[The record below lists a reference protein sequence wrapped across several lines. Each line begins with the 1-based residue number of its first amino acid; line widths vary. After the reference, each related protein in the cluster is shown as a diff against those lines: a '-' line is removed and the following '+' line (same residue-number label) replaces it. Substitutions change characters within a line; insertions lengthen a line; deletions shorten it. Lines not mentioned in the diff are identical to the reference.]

1 MRDNG
6 AVLTRPAAG
15 SIPDTPGSY
24 QFRDKDGRVIYV
36 GKAKSLRSRL
46 SNYFGAPETLL
57 PRTRQMVAAASS
69 VEWIEVRNEVEALFL
84 EYNLIKQ
91 YKPRF
96 NIRLKDDKSYPFLA
110 ITVGEEWPRA
120 MVMRGAKRK
129 GVRYFGPF
137 AHAYAIRE
145 TLDLLLRTFPIR
157 TCTNAKFQR
166 HERLGRPCLYAHI
179 EKCAAPCVAAI
190 DHEAYQAL
198 VAELISF
205 LDGDTAPVLD
215 RLEKQMH
222 EASEALEFERAARVR
237 DQLLS
242 VRKVIERQQMV
253 GAKEEDLDVIGI
265 AEDPLEASVQV
276 FYVRRGRVTGRK
288 GLVVDKVEDVGPPEL
303 VARILEQLYGDAP
316 AEDVPREVLVPFEPE
331 QRELYEEFLS
341 LTRARSKVR
350 IRVPQRGEKRALLA
364 TVTHNAEEAFARHK
378 LKRAADHNARARAL
392 VALQEALNLPEAP
405 LRIECFDISNLQ
417 GTDIVASMTVL
428 EDGLPKRSD
437 YRHFKIKRQE
447 GQDDFAAMDEAL
459 SRRFRRYLEERDEGA
474 RAGRR
479 FAYPPNL
486 LVIDGGKGQL
496 NVAVRVLEEL
506 GLEDISVVGLAKRFE
521 EVYVPGE
528 MDPVRIPRDS
538 EALYMLQVVRDE
550 AHRFAIT
557 YHRKLRDKSMTRSVL
572 DDVPGL
578 GPTRRRRLLKEF
590 GSVKR
595 LREQELETL
604 LELSWLPG
612 TVARVLFDALHGG
625 PALGRSGGGSG
636 HEVQTPGATQRAGET
651 EADGQPPAGGL
662 PSLES
667 S

>member
-6 AVLTRPAAG
+6 GVLTRPAAG

-24 QFRDKDGRVIYV
+24 QFRDQDGRVIYV

-46 SNYFGAPETLL
+46 SNYFAAPETLL
-57 PRTRQMVAAASS
+57 PRTRQMVAAAST

-157 TCTNAKFQR
+157 TCTASKFQR

-190 DHEAYQAL
+190 DHGAYMAL
-198 VAELISF
+198 VNDLISF

-215 RLEKQMH
+215 RLEKQMY
-222 EASEALEFERAARVR
+222 EASESLEFERAARVR

-253 GAKEEDLDVIGI
+253 GAKEEDFDVIGI
-265 AEDPLEASVQV
+265 AEDPLEASGQV

-316 AEDVPREVLVPFEPE
+316 AEDVPKEVLVPSEPE

-341 LTRARSKVR
+341 LTREKSKVR
-350 IRVPQRGEKRALLA
+350 IRVPQRGEKRALLE
-364 TVTHNAEEAFARHK
+364 TVTRNAQEAFSRHK

-392 VALQEALNLPEAP
+392 VALQEALSLPEAP
-405 LRIECFDISNLQ
+405 LRIECFDIANLQ
-417 GTDIVASMTVL
+417 ATDIVASMTVL

-437 YRHFKIKRQE
+437 YRHFKIKQQE
-447 GQDDFAAMDEAL
+447 GQDDFAAMEEAL
-459 SRRFRRYLEERDEGA
+459 SRRFKRYLDERDQGA

-496 NVAVRVLEEL
+496 GVAVRVLEEL

-521 EVYVPGE
+521 EVYVPGSS
-528 MDPVRIPRDS
+528 DPIRIPRDS

-550 AHRFAIT
+550 AHRFANT
-557 YHRKLRDKSMTRSVL
+557 YHRKLRDKNMTKSVL

-590 GSVKR
+590 GSVKK
-595 LREQELETL
+595 LREQDLETL
-604 LELSWLPG
+604 LQLSWLPDPVG
-612 TVARVLFDALHGG
+612 RALFDALHGG
-625 PALGRSGGGSG
+625 PTL
-636 HEVQTPGATQRAGET
+636 
-651 EADGQPPAGGL
+651 GGL
-662 PSLES
+662 PSLGET
-667 S
+667 